1 MLPRAT
7 ERISVK
13 LRGILTAKHMKTD
26 MASLLAA
33 IQMAASLHS
42 TQRRKNAT
50 ATPYINHPIA
60 VAEILARVGGVSE
73 LAVLQAAI
81 LHDTLEDTT
90 VTREELS
97 HRFGEVVCRLVEEVT
112 DDRTLS
118 QVDRKRR
125 QIEHAP
131 HLSRQAQCI
140 KVADKICNVS
150 DLSSNE
156 PPSWSLARKREYA
169 DWAEQVVN
177 ACQGCSPALEQEF
190 REVVE
195 RIRKEL
201 GS

>member
-1 MLPRAT
+1 MN
-7 ERISVK
+7 
-13 LRGILTAKHMKTD
+13 TD
-26 MASLLAA
+26 IASLLAA
-33 IQMAASLHS
+33 IQLAASLHS
-42 TQRRKNAT
+42 TQRRKNAA

-97 HRFGEVVCRLVEEVT
+97 HRFGESVCRLVEEVT

-131 HLSRQAQCI
+131 HLSRPAQCI

-150 DLSSNE
+150 DLSSDE
-156 PPSWSLARKREYA
+156 PPSWSLARKREYV
-169 DWAEQVVN
+169 DWAEQVVH

-190 REVVE
+190 RQVVE
-195 RIRKEL
+195 KIRKEL
-201 GS
+201 RH

>member
-1 MLPRAT
+1 MN
-7 ERISVK
+7 
-13 LRGILTAKHMKTD
+13 TD
-26 MASLLAA
+26 MASLLEAVHL
-33 IQMAASLHS
+33 AASLHG
-42 TQRRKNAT
+42 TQRRKNA
-50 ATPYINHPIA
+50 AGTPYINHPIA
-60 VAEILARVGGVSE
+60 VAELLARVGGVHE
-73 LAVLQAAI
+73 LAVLQAAV

-97 HRFGEVVCRLVEEVT
+97 QRFGEVVCRLVEEVT

-125 QIEHAP
+125 QVEHAP

-150 DLSSNE
+150 DLSSDE

-177 ACQGCSPALEQEF
+177 ACQGCNPALEQEF

-195 RIRKEL
+195 KIRKEL
-201 GS
+201 RP